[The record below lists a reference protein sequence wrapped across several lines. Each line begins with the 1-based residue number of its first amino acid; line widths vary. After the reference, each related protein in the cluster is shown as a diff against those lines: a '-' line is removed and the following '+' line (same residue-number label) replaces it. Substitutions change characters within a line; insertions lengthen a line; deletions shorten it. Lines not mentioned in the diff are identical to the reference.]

1 MAKQTET
8 KNCPALTASPM
19 SFMDPVFVPPVR
31 ISAFVD
37 LAASMS
43 PRLNVSFF
51 LPSMRKFFAP
61 PMSER
66 ARYGFRG
73 FRKPQ

>member
-1 MAKQTET
+1 MTKLTET

-51 LPSMRKFFAP
+51 LPSMRKFLAP
-61 PMSER
+61 PMRER
-66 ARYGFRG
+66 AWGAI
-73 FRKPQ
+73 Q